1 MTVTQEVMRER
12 DIIKSWTPWNV
23 RHLFHLVTPSPW
35 PIIMSLS
42 IFITVIGGTTYFHR
56 YQFGFALL
64 ICGLIMIISTMFVWF
79 RDIIREGIQGHHTL
93 IVQKGLR
100 YGVVLF
106 ILSEVMFFFGIFWA
120 YFHSTLVPTIEIG
133 SIWPP
138 REIEIFNPFKIPLIN
153 TVILLTSG
161 MTLTLAHHEL
171 VGGGRISMAKSK
183 LLGLLSVKF
192 LTVVTFLAI
201 TVLLGVIFTALQGV
215 EYVMA
220 PFTISDSIY
229 GSTFYFATGFHG
241 LHVIIG
247 TILLIVAAVRAYLNH
262 FTPTN
267 HVGLEAAAWYWHF
280 VDVVWIIL
288 YIAIYLNSEIVNL
301 FI

>member
-1 MTVTQEVMRER
+1 MIMKRSRDVMIKR
-12 DIIKSWTPWNV
+12 DIIKDWTPWSL

-35 PIIMSLS
+35 PLIMSFS

-56 YQFGFALL
+56 YQFELFILNY
-64 ICGLIMIISTMFVWF
+64 GLIMILSTKFLWF
-79 RDIIREGIQGHHTL
+79 RDVIREGVQGYHTL

-138 REIEIFNPFKIPLIN
+138 REIEIFDPFKIPLIN
-153 TVILLTSG
+153 TGILLLSG
-161 MTLTLAHHEL
+161 MTLTIAHHEL
-171 VGGGRISMAKSK
+171 LEGFSPIPIKRNFVDRFSANYENAGGYIGLTIV
-183 LLGLLSVKF
+183 LGIL
-192 LTVVTFLAI
+192 
-201 TVLLGVIFTALQGV
+201 FTYLQAV
-215 EYVMA
+215 EYVVA
-220 PFTISDSIY
+220 SFTISDSIY

-247 TILLIVAAVRAYLNH
+247 TIFLIVSGLRFYFKQL
-262 FTPTN
+262 TPTN
-267 HVGLEAAAWYWHF
+267 HIGLEAAAWYWHF

-288 YIAIYLNSEIVNL
+288 YVTIYLYL
-301 FI
+301 GL